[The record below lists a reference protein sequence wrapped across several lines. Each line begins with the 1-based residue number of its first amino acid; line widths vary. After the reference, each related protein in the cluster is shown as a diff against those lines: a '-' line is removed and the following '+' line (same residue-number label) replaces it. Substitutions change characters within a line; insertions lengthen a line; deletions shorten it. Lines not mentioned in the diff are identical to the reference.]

1 MSKKKKKNQLQPN
14 TVDITQIDVMSPDK
28 IKEAINL
35 FNLTQAKKSAIRVDT
50 YNNVMDLISN
60 EVLDRFMN
68 ADMEQIQTGALLNV
82 LQTISAVKEKET
94 RNIQQVSEEPAIQ
107 LNQNINIS
115 VEKKEPLLPRDS
127 KEKVIDAVK
136 RFLAMSMQPE
146 NQIESTAELI
156 EEKVWLAKF
165 LPITIFWYRDIPKK
179 QIAKANTIKIQI
191 ENNLVAFK
199 FITSYSIIM
208 Y

>member
-14 TVDITQIDVMSPDK
+14 TVDITQIDVMPPDK

-156 EEKVWLAKF
+156 EEKGE
-165 LPITIFWYRDIPKK
+165 D
-179 QIAKANTIKIQI
+179 ANAD
-191 ENNLVAFK
+191 N
-199 FITSYSIIM
+199 
-208 Y
+208 